1 MEVIMRDNYA
11 PEEGTTS
18 GGLRNGL
25 YAMYCG
31 KEHPAVYLGVGRF
44 ILYSFIPDE
53 NFTFPSQ
60 DGRYLLQTDLRD
72 ENLTRVYEVRMIGVI
87 KECYESVNIISA
99 FNENVLIST
108 YNPRIGFLFGLKSTK
123 EYGFIGF
130 VDSEVLVGI
139 YDERDYLW
147 NPAFGICATLCHV
160 SGAKDSDSWF
170 AENDRI
176 SQLIRAK

>member
-1 MEVIMRDNYA
+1 MEVIMRDNFA

-18 GGLRNGL
+18 GEFRNGL

-44 ILYSFIPDE
+44 ILYSTTSDE

-72 ENLTRVYEVRMIGVI
+72 ENLSRVYEVRTIGVI
-87 KECYESVNIISA
+87 KECYESVNVIVA
-99 FNENVLIST
+99 FAKSVLIST
-108 YNPRIGFLFGLKSTK
+108 YNPRLGFLLGLKLSK
-123 EYGFIGF
+123 EYGFIGLIGR
-130 VDSEVLVGI
+130 EQLVGI

-147 NPAFGICATLCHV
+147 NPTFGICATLCHV
-160 SGAKDSDSWF
+160 SGAKKSDSWF
-170 AENDRI
+170 AENDRL
-176 SQLIRAK
+176 SQFIRI